1 MNNFEKNQS
10 AVNFKKTSAYT
21 VKLKELEFEG
31 PLDLL
36 LFLVKKAEIDIND
49 ISISEI
55 TSQYLSYL
63 SLLMDMDLDNIS
75 EFIEMAATLIYIKSR
90 SLIPVEHD
98 YEEDE
103 QDPRDE
109 LIQRLLEYQKY
120 KIASGV
126 LENCSDES
134 LYIPRKG
141 AGTSLFPIEKQEKEL
156 ETLSVLDLVN
166 AFALILKRKSEIP
179 RKNSYEIEK
188 LECTVEEKINF
199 VRSMLVDKDDF
210 RYFEIINENMS
221 KVEIACCFLAIL
233 ELVKQGE
240 AVIQQHKIFGDIF
253 VVKKD
258 KPEELGGSR

>member
-1 MNNFEKNQS
+1 LANLEVNQS
-10 AVNFKKTSAYT
+10 AVNFKKNSAYT

-120 KIASGV
+120 NAALQID
-126 LENCSDES
+126 NDSD
-134 LYIPRKG
+134 
-141 AGTSLFPIEKQEKEL
+141 LFIYGMK
-156 ETLSVLDLVN
+156 TNVGN
-166 AFALILKRKSEIP
+166 AFVYGDLKAVDYVTYPEIGGQYSYVEKVKERYTRHTRTVTKTKTVNGKQQTYTETEEYWTWDVVDRESKSSTKITF
-179 RKNSYEIEK
+179 
-188 LECTVEEKINF
+188 LDVEFDYGTINF
-199 VRSMLVDKDDF
+199 PSSM
-210 RYFEIINENMS
+210 
-221 KVEIACCFLAIL
+221 
-233 ELVKQGE
+233 
-240 AVIQQHKIFGDIF
+240 
-253 VVKKD
+253 
-258 KPEELGGSR
+258 

>member
-1 MNNFEKNQS
+1 MEVNQS
-10 AVNFKKTSAYT
+10 AVNFKKNSAYT

-120 KIASGV
+120 K
-126 LENCSDES
+126 
-134 LYIPRKG
+134 
-141 AGTSLFPIEKQEKEL
+141 FQ
-156 ETLSVLDLVN
+156 
-166 AFALILKRKSEIP
+166 AFASPSRSRFEHFFLP
-179 RKNSYEIEK
+179 
-188 LECTVEEKINF
+188 F
-199 VRSMLVDKDDF
+199 VRSLSVVRGGVF
-210 RYFEIINENMS
+210 
-221 KVEIACCFLAIL
+221 
-233 ELVKQGE
+233 
-240 AVIQQHKIFGDIF
+240 DIF
-253 VVKKD
+253 VIETKT
-258 KPEELGGSR
+258 S